1 MSDLTADVLEWLRAK
16 ATRQRYIT
24 REQTDILMTYAD
36 GETIAN
42 ISHKTGMGETT
53 VRARLSSLGLLTRRN
68 KSSGS
73 HTIPWDSPL
82 RCADCGILLEHADG
96 HRDGL
101 CDWCIERRERVS
113 RKGQVDLQQA
123 INEMESALAAHEDA
137 VMVIGRDN
145 A

>member
-16 ATRQRYIT
+16 AARQRYIT

-42 ISHKTGMGETT
+42 ISRKTGMGETT

-73 HTIPWDSPL
+73 HTIPWNSPL
-82 RCADCGILLEHADG
+82 RCKCCGILLEFADYQEN
-96 HRDGL
+96 GL
-101 CDWCIERRERVS
+101 CDWCYENPRKVAEKCKDIE
-113 RKGQVDLQQA
+113 QA
-123 INEMESALAAHEDA
+123 IIEL
-137 VMVIGRDN
+137 DN
-145 A
+145 ALTIHEEAVQAVEGRG